1 MPLGL
6 TAAGTDAGFKKKYG
20 SGSNNPRVFGLG
32 CPLNLTQWVTTLIFS
47 NEEMKAIIKIINSL
61 EDSDLL
67 IKGVTQSI
75 ENEPKDQKKWVP
87 WYFSRYIRR

>member
-32 CPLNLTQWVTTLIFS
+32 CPLNLTQ
-47 NEEMKAIIKIINSL
+47 
-61 EDSDLL
+61 
-67 IKGVTQSI
+67 
-75 ENEPKDQKKWVP
+75 
-87 WYFSRYIRR
+87 

>member
-1 MPLGL
+1 
-6 TAAGTDAGFKKKYG
+6 
-20 SGSNNPRVFGLG
+20 
-32 CPLNLTQWVTTLIFS
+32 
-47 NEEMKAIIKIINSL
+47 MKAIIKIINSL

-87 WYFSRYIRR
+87 WYFSRYIRC